1 MRHGSPPEAG
11 KANTEASEA
20 KPNPAR
26 LRAGRRRSLD
36 GVASRLAAAVGCA
49 DSAVTNPS
57 DRRPWLSPGWT
68 AAGLEYRWRA
78 GPLFLSQFVV
88 LGLQMAWQG
97 SMALPVSPLP
107 GAIAVAASVA
117 GLLFRVWG
125 TGILSAATM
134 MSMSPI
140 TDRLITGGAFG
151 LVRNPLYLGDL
162 LIFTS
167 YTLLLNPWLAP
178 WFAAYHVVRVLRLIA
193 YEEQRLLAR
202 WGEAY
207 ARYCAAVPRLVP
219 RLGAPGPAAVNW
231 RDGLVGSAIWIGFVL
246 GYVAAATSGD
256 LWALTWW
263 ELGGFVFFF
272 AHRLSRKI
280 VSESPADI
288 ADTPPD

>member
-1 MRHGSPPEAG
+1 M
-11 KANTEASEA
+11 T
-20 KPNPAR
+20 
-26 LRAGRRRSLD
+26 SL
-36 GVASRLAAAVGCA
+36 
-49 DSAVTNPS
+49 P
-57 DRRPWLSPGWT
+57 DRRPWLSPAGT
-68 AAGLEYRWRA
+68 AADLEYRWRA

-88 LGLQMAWQG
+88 LGLYMAWQG

-107 GAIAVAASVA
+107 GAIAVAASVF
-117 GLLFRVWG
+117 GLFFRVWG

-134 MSMSPI
+134 MSMSPV

-167 YTLLLNPWLAP
+167 YALLLNPWLAP
-178 WFAAYHVVRVLRLIA
+178 WFAAYHLVRVHRLIG

-207 ARYCAAVPRLVP
+207 VRYCAAVPRLVP
-219 RLGAPGPAAVNW
+219 RWGVTGPAAVNW

-246 GYVAAATSGD
+246 GYIAAATSGD
-256 LWALTWW
+256 LWALTGW

-280 VSESPADI
+280 VSESSANVAD
-288 ADTPPD
+288 APPD